1 MAEIRAGR
9 WTARSDQPF
18 VVFLIGMRFNKLW
31 KVHKWGPV
39 FLAMPR
45 MIAEL
50 QRQPELGF
58 LGADSWFG
66 RTLLMVQYWRTFE
79 QLEAYAKAREGAH
92 LPAWAAFNRAVGA
105 SADVGI
111 FHETYRVAP
120 GEYEN
125 VYANMPEI
133 MFGKVAGLV
142 EASGGLQGARSRPNI
157 IPAHAGRR
165 EASETE
171 PPG

>member
-1 MAEIRAGR
+1 MSEIRNGR
-9 WTARSDQPF
+9 WTARSEAPF
-18 VVFLIGMRFNKLW
+18 VVFLIGMRLNKPW

-39 FLAMPR
+39 LMAMPR

-66 RTLLMVQYWRTFE
+66 RTTLMVQYWRSFE

-105 SADVGI
+105 NGDVGI
-111 FHETYRVAP
+111 FHETFRVAP
-120 GEYEN
+120 GDFEN
-125 VYANMPEI
+125 VYANMPAI
-133 MFGKVAGLV
+133 MFGRVGRLV
-142 EASGGLQGARSRPNI
+142 EASGGLQGARSRLQTVADVAP
-157 IPAHAGRR
+157 R
-165 EASETE
+165 EAAEV
-171 PPG
+171 